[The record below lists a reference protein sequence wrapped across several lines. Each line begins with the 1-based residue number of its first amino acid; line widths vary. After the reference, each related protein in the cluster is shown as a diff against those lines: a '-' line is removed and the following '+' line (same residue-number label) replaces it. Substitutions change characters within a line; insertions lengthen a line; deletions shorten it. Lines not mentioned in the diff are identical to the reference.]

1 MKTSSGLLLGVLFT
15 LVVVIIAVVI
25 YFNTR
30 PEEEKPGTSTGPSP
44 GPSSPT
50 LPSITDL
57 NVSRTFSPDG
67 SESYTIE
74 PYTIEPYTDADV
86 IALSKNVSFTLT
98 WKNGSGFAESGVT
111 QIQVYHI
118 VESFTSD
125 TKTILR
131 NTSASTDNFAE
142 SSVTISGL
150 DTDATALD
158 GTGPYSFEGNNFFK
172 IQAVMPTGTITLYDG
187 QSAGNREDDKQ
198 GITDGDLVATI
209 GMTNPETI
217 TFTPR
222 LDSTKQTI
230 LKSFSNKRYD
240 FYYYETPTAD
250 SPTLIFSN
258 IRLVPVDL
266 AGTQFKLEK
275 SDDKFLKGIK
285 VMKTGTTA
293 SGAFDMTLIGK
304 QGFAQTFEFNDDTTT
319 DPMIVHISESKE
331 TDKKDHDKVIMLKQI
346 INDVDYYLFGDHFDL
361 LGSKTNSDDFFKR
374 NIYITKNT
382 S

>member
-30 PEEEKPGTSTGPSP
+30 PEEEQPQTSNDPGP

-57 NVSRTFSPDG
+57 NISRTFSPDG
-67 SESYTIE
+67 SEPYTIE
-74 PYTIEPYTDADV
+74 PYTIEPYTEADV

-131 NTSASTDNFAE
+131 NTSASTSNFAQ
-142 SSVTISGL
+142 SSVSISGL

-172 IQAVMPTGTITLYDG
+172 IVAVMPTGTDDVTLYNG
-187 QSAGNREDDKQ
+187 QSFGNREDDKQ
-198 GITDGDLVATI
+198 VITDGDLVATLD
-209 GMTNPETI
+209 MTNPETI

-222 LDSTKQTI
+222 LDNTVGQTI
-230 LKSFSNKRYD
+230 GKSISNKRYD
-240 FYYYETPTAD
+240 FYYYETETAE
-250 SPTLIFSN
+250 SATLIFSN
-258 IRLVPVDL
+258 IRLVPNDL
-266 AGTQFKLEK
+266 VGTEFKLEK
-275 SDDKFLKGIK
+275 SDGSFLKGVVENGLK
-285 VMKTGTTA
+285 K
-293 SGAFDMTLIGK
+293 F
-304 QGFAQTFEFNDDTTT
+304 QFNNDSSSS
-319 DPMIVHISESKE
+319 PMIVHISESKE
-331 TDKKDHDKVIMLKQI
+331 SPTPSSTDTEKLALLRGHEKVIMLKQI
-346 INDVDYYLFGDHFDL
+346 IDSVDYYLFGDHFDL

-374 NIYITKNT
+374 NIYITENIP